1 MTQTLERAMQRLNEL
16 PEAAQ
21 DSIAEKILLEVEE
34 AQWSALFGSP
44 DSVAWLEEMG
54 AQALLELERGETVMI
69 NQFTLERSATMS

>member
-34 AQWSALFGSP
+34 AQWSALFNSP
-44 DSVAWLEEMG
+44 ESEAWLEEMG
-54 AQALLELERGETVMI
+54 AQALGELQRGETVLLTPE
-69 NQFTLERSATMS
+69 NL